1 MLKQITRLAL
11 LSSLLMLAV
20 AAPANASNKTAAKA
34 YRSLAKSVNATHAA
48 WKAAAPQA
56 KLDSK
61 AALAEAEAACLPAF
75 TAAGKQKIV
84 LRDAEVS
91 AIFTLYFAAVAMINS
106 TGTNDSL
113 RSIQNNF
120 LFDKVIPLQYDNLLH
135 GTNSRSQ
142 LRFYRGLTAFQE
154 LANAS
159 DGFYISPT
167 DLCAAAEAWQ
177 ADNFAA
183 KKQPRSLR
191 RLIAI
196 SQQSDSNMRRLNA
209 TAKDL
214 RRYGA
219 SPNAAYAFE
228 SAFANPAIA
237 APSLYE
243 IPLFK
248 ALDPED
254 QDAQNSLADMKAQM
268 KTLQQK

>member
-113 RSIQNNF
+113 RSIQNNI
-120 LFDKVIPLQYDNLLH
+120 LFDKVIPLQYDNLLSAS
-135 GTNSRSQ
+135 GRTQ

-159 DGFYISPT
+159 DGLYISPT

-248 ALDPED
+248 ALYPED

-268 KTLQQK
+268 QALQQK